1 MEPHLMLYACVL
13 SYPVVGDVILHV
25 IDNFSGVTLHLM
37 VLVLLCLNLR
47 PVLATAPGM
56 HQLLVEV
63 VVVVL
68 IEVSVRHDGGVAHNK
83 EIRTMRAGVTP
94 FPFASTGVMAH
105 GTCAHVFKGL
115 PQPLNLLL
123 IGRYVV

>member
-1 MEPHLMLYACVL
+1 MLYARVF

-25 IDNFSGVTLHLM
+25 IDNLPGMSVSFL

-47 PVLATAPGM
+47 PVLATTPRM

-68 IEVSVRHDGGVAHNK
+68 IEVSVRHDGDAAHK
-83 EIRTMRAGVTP
+83 YRTEYNEKRRYTR
-94 FPFASTGVMAH
+94 
-105 GTCAHVFKGL
+105 L
-115 PQPLNLLL
+115 PSLPEE
-123 IGRYVV
+123 